1 MAKNWGLTRIHGQYL
16 GLPRD
21 MQCQLGG
28 HVVTSGHVN
37 GHIIRDIGRT
47 QTGHGA
53 LDIID

>member
-21 MQCQLGG
+21 MQCQLG
-28 HVVTSGHVN
+28 V
-37 GHIIRDIGRT
+37 RDIGRT